1 MNREIN
7 RSDRKRPRTFTPPPP
22 RRPKRQRPPLG
33 WPHAG
38 WRDRVVPSLARAFC
52 AITFAG
58 YAAFDERFGD
68 AALVVVSLGLC
79 AFIGSLAFVA
89 VKMQSAF
96 TFGLLVADAVS
107 LALIPSTLWIASGI
121 KVADER
127 FGGNAG
133 HFLLSALAV
142 LGLTLIVFCIAAI
155 ANWDEPD
162 RAALAA
168 MAGGCSVIAVLG
180 AGTRFSAGQLPDG
193 MSFAWM
199 AAAALTLADGMVS
212 PRSRGTLRVAGIAGF
227 VAFVI
232 VLGLSADNQ
241 GGANTSNNVT
251 ASLLALV
258 VAGALLALPRAT
270 NWLQVGVMSD
280 AIGTQRPREF
290 EVAFHTSDES
300 QRYQP

>member
-1 MNREIN
+1 
-7 RSDRKRPRTFTPPPP
+7 
-22 RRPKRQRPPLG
+22 
-33 WPHAG
+33 
-38 WRDRVVPSLARAFC
+38 LARAFC

-96 TFGLLVADAVS
+96 TFGLLVADALS

-168 MAGGCSVIAVLG
+168 MAGGCSVIAVLFQ
-180 AGTRFSAGQLPDG
+180 RD
-193 MSFAWM
+193 SFR
-199 AAAALTLADGMVS
+199 TECRS
-212 PRSRGTLRVAGIAGF
+212 PGW
-227 VAFVI
+227 
-232 VLGLSADNQ
+232 
-241 GGANTSNNVT
+241 
-251 ASLLALV
+251 
-258 VAGALLALPRAT
+258 PP
-270 NWLQVGVMSD
+270 
-280 AIGTQRPREF
+280 QR
-290 EVAFHTSDES
+290 
-300 QRYQP
+300 